1 MFSSDLYRFC
11 SYRTVRSR
19 VCFILRK
26 KKKERTFSA
35 VVTALKRVKHYS
47 LYRTEL
53 SVYLRS
59 QPTERAVPYSDSCRT
74 ALYMSA
80 AVRPR
85 VLYLSRYLI
94 KRDTLN
100 NVPALI

>member
-53 SVYLRS
+53 SV
-59 QPTERAVPYSDSCRT
+59 
-74 ALYMSA
+74 
-80 AVRPR
+80 
-85 VLYLSRYLI
+85 
-94 KRDTLN
+94 
-100 NVPALI
+100 